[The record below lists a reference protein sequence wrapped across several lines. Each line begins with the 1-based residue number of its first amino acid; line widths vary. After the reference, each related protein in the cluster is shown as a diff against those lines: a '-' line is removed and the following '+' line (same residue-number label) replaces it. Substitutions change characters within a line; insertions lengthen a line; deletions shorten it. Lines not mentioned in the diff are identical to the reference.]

1 MSILRAELILAERRL
16 EKQAKALKETEAA
29 FDAMAKKGLSASM
42 QVLQTK
48 LARQKLAYEQ
58 TGKYVAELRE
68 TIANEDSP
76 QMDLDKESKRKR

>member
-1 MSILRAELILAERRL
+1 
-16 EKQAKALKETEAA
+16 
-29 FDAMAKKGLSASM
+29 MAKKGLSASM